1 MLKCTLQKAFDFCI
15 SMHIRSHF
23 FSLKDSL
30 LLMLFIL
37 SSHNTNIRFLF
48 LQFNL
53 TLDNTTQPHQC
64 NLPFQ
69 SAFFHEL
76 AYVGYILLSNFTI
89 LMYSNILSS
98 LLFLSFHKISVSL
111 FMHIMHVLIIWWG
124 WNLEHIITHQKS
136 GNKMHDF
143 VIEMLKI
150 QITIIIKC
158 HITVHQMQ
166 P

>member
-1 MLKCTLQKAFDFCI
+1 MLLTFGI

-23 FSLKDSL
+23 FSLKVSS

-76 AYVGYILLSNFTI
+76 AYVGYVLLSNFII
-89 LMYSNILSS
+89 LMYSNILF
-98 LLFLSFHKISVSL
+98 LFFFYLSIKISVSL
-111 FMHIMHVLIIWWG
+111 FMHIMHVLIICWG
-124 WNLEHIITHQKS
+124 WNLEHIITHQKVR
-136 GNKMHDF
+136 K
-143 VIEMLKI
+143 
-150 QITIIIKC
+150 
-158 HITVHQMQ
+158 
-166 P
+166 

>member
-1 MLKCTLQKAFDFCI
+1 MLKCTLQNAFDFCI

-23 FSLKDSL
+23 FSLKVSV

-37 SSHNTNIRFLF
+37 SSHNTNIRFLL

-98 LLFLSFHKISVSL
+98 LLFLSFHKNKCV
-111 FMHIMHVLIIWWG
+111 IIYAYYACTYHMMRMKPRTY
-124 WNLEHIITHQKS
+124 NNAPKS
-136 GNKMHDF
+136 Q
-143 VIEMLKI
+143 E
-150 QITIIIKC
+150 IKC
-158 HITVHQMQ
+158 TIL
-166 P
+166 